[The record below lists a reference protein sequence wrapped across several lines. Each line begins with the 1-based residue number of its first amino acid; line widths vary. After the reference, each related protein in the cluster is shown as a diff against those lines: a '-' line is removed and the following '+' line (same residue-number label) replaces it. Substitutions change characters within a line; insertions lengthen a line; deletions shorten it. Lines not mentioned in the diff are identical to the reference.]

1 MLSKRSPSIMTVL
14 AIFAIAGGSKT
25 AAQGKPSAARPAPQ
39 VVTQAAPKLSAV
51 DPCQT
56 LTDAE
61 VRQVF
66 PDAKSAS
73 RDRRLE
79 TYDILACTWSSP
91 TGHTYLQLSIWDTEP
106 KTSIADELTDSAQGL
121 VTDPLKVSVNEG
133 LRTAGLETVNNVG
146 DRAMAVV
153 VPQADRAHFL
163 QQGAILVAQRGQRT
177 LRLESVDLAARGR
190 APALKALEELG
201 RAAAKRL

>member
-1 MLSKRSPSIMTVL
+1 MRSPRSSSIMTVL
-14 AIFAIAGGSKT
+14 AILAIVGGSKT
-25 AAQGKPSAARPAPQ
+25 AAQGKPSTAPPAPQ
-39 VVTQAAPKLSAV
+39 VVTPTAPKLPTG
-51 DPCQT
+51 DPCKT

-66 PDAKSAS
+66 PDATSGR

-79 TYDILACTWSSP
+79 EYGILACRWSSP

-106 KTSIADELTDSAQGL
+106 KMSIADELEESAMAL
-121 VTDPLKVSVNEG
+121 VTDISKVKEA
-133 LRTAGLETVNNVG
+133 LHTAGPETVNNVG

-153 VPQADRAHFL
+153 VAQADRAHFL

-177 LRLESVDLAARGR
+177 IRLEAPDLATRGR